1 MIPPRLTFRH
11 MVAVVELTC
20 GVVAAAWLI
29 LLGIEAEVAGPAGP
43 SLLDRSFPFLPGAAV
58 GVGLAWMAVRSWRA
72 ANKEARQP
80 AGPAPPQNLAAP
92 APSPAR
98 RAPDPLSPDG
108 ARELARAVAVLASAG
123 VLAPHAPEPEQ
134 LREAVA
140 DHGEP
145 VTADVVLAAMAEA
158 DWFRPSFRVS
168 EYPANLAFHDSHG
181 EQLAEVLR
189 AQVEDIVRLA
199 AGGLAGVSAVIEI
212 RYPEDAGPVATRIRL
227 ADGGAERVLDYAGAA
242 KYLSTVL
249 HVSLARVLHE
259 RGTGRRLAWLWS
271 DQGVWLSGLR
281 DGGVDEL
288 NAALGRAAGEGW
300 EWVDEQPPIAAGD
313 PDWRTAV

>member
-1 MIPPRLTFRH
+1 

-29 LLGIEAEVAGPAGP
+29 LLGIEAEVAGPAGR

-108 ARELARAVAVLASAG
+108 ARELARAEAVLASAG

-212 RYPEDAGPVATRIRL
+212 RYPEDAGRWRPGSGWRTVVPSGCSTTPGRRSTSARSCTCRWPGSCTSAGLGAGWHGSGATRVCGCR
-227 ADGGAERVLDYAGAA
+227 ACATAGSMS
-242 KYLSTVL
+242 STPRWGRP
-249 HVSLARVLHE
+249 LAR
-259 RGTGRRLAWLWS
+259 
-271 DQGVWLSGLR
+271 
-281 DGGVDEL
+281 
-288 NAALGRAAGEGW
+288 AGNGSTSSH
-300 EWVDEQPPIAAGD
+300 
-313 PDWRTAV
+313 R